1 MEAAKLP
8 NGQIV
13 KRWVVN
19 AAFNRGNSGGP
30 LLLIETGKVIGVVSS
45 KLAPISPNAKSALD
59 ALNKQRSGITYEA
72 TRPDGP
78 KLTVTKGQIIGMV
91 LTELRNQVQLVIGK
105 AVLVEDIRNFLKGQ
119 GIQP

>member
-1 MEAAKLP
+1 M
-8 NGQIV
+8 
-13 KRWVVN
+13 
-19 AAFNRGNSGGP
+19 
-30 LLLIETGKVIGVVSS
+30 LLIETGKVIGVVSS

-72 TRPDGP
+72 TRPDGS